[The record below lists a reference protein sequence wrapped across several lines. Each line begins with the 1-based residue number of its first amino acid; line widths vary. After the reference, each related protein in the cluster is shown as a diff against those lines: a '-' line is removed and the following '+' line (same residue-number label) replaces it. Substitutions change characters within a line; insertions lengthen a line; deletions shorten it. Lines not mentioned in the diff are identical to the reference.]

1 MMRALEHQRWRGAS
15 LIELM
20 IALSLGSL
28 LLLAATAMLLAS
40 QRAYVYQMELAALH
54 ERGAFALTILRRVVR
69 MAGYRDWDL
78 DAGRVVWPP
87 PRERVPAIRGKDNC
101 ALAVAACGPSVNGS
115 DLLEVRHE
123 GSGAG
128 EGDGSVLDC
137 AGRRV
142 PGPRAG
148 GSASFD
154 ERGRSVF
161 YVARS
166 SSGEPA
172 LYCRYFRW
180 PDGSRAEALVEGVEN
195 FQVIYGI
202 DANGDGVP
210 ERFLP
215 ARQLQAAQW
224 HQVVAVQLAL
234 VLRSPIALGS
244 AEPPAVFYLFG
255 RRYPETDGTYR
266 PAADVPR
273 ARHGVSATIQLRN
286 AMRGPS

>member
-1 MMRALEHQRWRGAS
+1 MMRALGQSRWRGAS

-28 LLLAATAMLLAS
+28 LMLAATAMLLAS
-40 QRAYVYQMELAALH
+40 KRAYVHQMELAALQ

-69 MAGYRDWDL
+69 MAGYRNWDL

-101 ALAVAACGPSVNGS
+101 ALAFAACGPSVSGS

-128 EGDGSVLDC
+128 DGDGGVLDC

-142 PGPRAG
+142 PGPRANG
-148 GSASFD
+148 AGSAD

-172 LYCRYFRW
+172 LYCRYFRASG
-180 PDGSRAEALVEGVEN
+180 GSRAEALVEGVEN

-210 ERFLP
+210 EQFLP
-215 ARQLQAAQW
+215 ARRLQAAQW
-224 HQVVAVQLAL
+224 RQVVAIQLGL

-244 AEPPAVFYLFG
+244 AEPPGVFYLFG
-255 RRYPETDGTYR
+255 RDYPEADGIYR
-266 PAADVPR
+266 PAADMPR
-273 ARHGVSATIQLRN
+273 ARHQVSATIQLRN
-286 AMRGPS
+286 AMRQPS